1 MRKGTVAIVIAERPE
16 AWRRVTHQER
26 QDWYNTPGNGGMGD
40 DGETILAPQD
50 HYYPDVATLDMV
62 TVTKGKVAARQGY
75 HTIPNCVQVS
85 NGTDTF
91 YIRLSEIEAVIL

>member
-16 AWRRVTHQER
+16 AWRRMTHQER

-40 DGETILAPQD
+40 DGETILSPQD
-50 HYYPDVATLDMV
+50 HYYSDVATFDMV
-62 TVTKGKVAARQGY
+62 TVTNGKVTARQGY
-75 HTIPNCVQVS
+75 HTIPNCVEVS